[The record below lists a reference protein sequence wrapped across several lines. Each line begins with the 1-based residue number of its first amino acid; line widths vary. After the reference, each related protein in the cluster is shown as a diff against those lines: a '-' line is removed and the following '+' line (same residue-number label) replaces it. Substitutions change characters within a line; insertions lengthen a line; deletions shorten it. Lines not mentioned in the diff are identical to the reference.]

1 MGSALTLI
9 FTDKL
14 QEDEPART
22 FSSLRV
28 RMLSGGWEGGGVV
41 RVVLLCSNKV

>member
-1 MGSALTLI
+1 MGSALTLV

-22 FSSLRV
+22 FSSPRV
-28 RMLSGGWEGGGVV
+28 RMWSGGRGARGGYVAP
-41 RVVLLCSNKV
+41 

>member
-1 MGSALTLI
+1 MGSVLTLV

-22 FSSLRV
+22 FSSRRV
-28 RMLSGGWEGGGVV
+28 RMWSGGGGVV
-41 RVVLLCSNKV
+41 LLRSNKV